1 MLMERK
7 IYNEYNLKL
16 DYLKVRKEAEAKAT
30 AKKGAFCNI
39 HDIYA
44 NMPDK
49 KLGITEKWLRNL
61 KKWKFLLNW
70 IYVFQDV
77 IFRRFLI
84 CLKSWKENIAFK
96 RYVFNK

>member
-1 MLMERK
+1 MRENITTR
-7 IYNEYNLKL
+7 YNLKL

-49 KLGITEKWLRNL
+49 KTWNYRKNGSGI
-61 KKWKFLLNW
+61 
-70 IYVFQDV
+70 
-77 IFRRFLI
+77 
-84 CLKSWKENIAFK
+84 
-96 RYVFNK
+96 